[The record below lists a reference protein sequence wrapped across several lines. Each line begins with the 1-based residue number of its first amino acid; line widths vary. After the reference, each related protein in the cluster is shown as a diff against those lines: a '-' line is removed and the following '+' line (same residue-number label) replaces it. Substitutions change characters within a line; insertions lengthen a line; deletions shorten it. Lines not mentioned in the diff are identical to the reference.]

1 MTGEW
6 PIGDIDHINGIR
18 HDNRWSNLRV
28 VSAQVN
34 QQNRRRANANGRAGL
49 LGVNPY
55 KNKFRA
61 YIKID
66 GRTKYL
72 GSYETADRAHAE
84 YVAAKR
90 QFHEGC
96 TL

>member
-1 MTGEW
+1 MAAKRKHPLPSAEAVRQLFKYDAETG
-6 PIGDIDHINGIR
+6 
-18 HDNRWSNLRV
+18 L
-28 VSAQVN
+28 
-34 QQNRRRANANGRAGL
+34 
-49 LGVNPY
+49 
-55 KNKFRA
+55 
-61 YIKID
+61 D